1 MSSYS
6 GWEIRDANSA
16 QERKQWSTPP
26 RSQKNKV
33 VALRLT
39 LPDGSYYTHIL
50 SINPDDLQ
58 LNIPSRSRV
67 TQTEGGAYLD
77 NWGIGVGQGMLQG
90 NTGWRYHQRISGRV
104 FDGLGAFKD
113 LYEKIYL
120 KYYEQSQ
127 LAADPDT
134 VKLRLIDNVDDLVL
148 EINPDDFRLLR
159 NKNKPLLFQYQMP
172 FTVIEDILHL
182 PPRTAIKTQDNIA
195 SASQDQAANRARSDQ
210 VAAASRAANPTPKR
224 THTVKKGDTLWAI
237 AKQYYGQGTLW
248 TKIYEANK
256 KPDGPI
262 SNPNLIYPG
271 WSLVIP

>member
-1 MSSYS
+1 MADYS
-6 GWEIRDANSA
+6 GWKIGEANPV
-16 QERKQWSTPP
+16 QERKLWSTPP

-39 LPDGSYYTHIL
+39 YPDGSYYTHIL

-58 LNIPSRSRV
+58 INLPSRTTV

-90 NTGWRYHQRISGRV
+90 NTGWRYHQKISGRA

-113 LYEKIYL
+113 LYQKIYL
-120 KYYEQSQ
+120 KYYELSQ
-127 LAADPDT
+127 LAADPNS